1 MNMRVVC
8 KSDYYS
14 ALTNNEGQQKGR
26 DVMKNLT
33 KKKKNDKMKKSQHFV
48 RCNNN

>member
-1 MNMRVVC
+1 MNMKEVC

-33 KKKKNDKMKKSQHFV
+33 KKKKEYRAFV
-48 RCNNN
+48 LVAL